1 MGLVT
6 TSVAFTGFGFRD
18 IGVGGTITESGS
30 TAITHRDKFLLRLN
44 FGPDIR
50 GNVRPN
56 LRTGSTSHGRHVLF
70 LEQIKIQLL
79 RKNLKALSDSAT
91 QYYRSQIFF
100 WTGNKSNRRASL
112 IQDPLLITSCEL
124 ARRRGHDDTRRRS
137 SAKALSTYPSE
148 VGENKPLNT
157 FSERNEK
164 G

>member
-1 MGLVT
+1 MTGLIIFMGLVT

-91 QYYRSQIFF
+91 QYCRSQIFF
-100 WTGNKSNRRASL
+100 LGPETKAIAVR
-112 IQDPLLITSCEL
+112 LLF
-124 ARRRGHDDTRRRS
+124 RS
-137 SAKALSTYPSE
+137 VVDYFL
-148 VGENKPLNT
+148 
-157 FSERNEK
+157 R
-164 G
+164 

>member
-1 MGLVT
+1 MSMDRAT

-18 IGVGGTITESGS
+18 IGGGITIIKSGF
-30 TAITHRDKFLLRLN
+30 TAITHHAKFLLRFN

-91 QYYRSQIFF
+91 QYCRSQIFF
-100 WTGNKSNRRASL
+100 LGPETKAIAVR
-112 IQDPLLITSCEL
+112 LLF
-124 ARRRGHDDTRRRS
+124 RS
-137 SAKALSTYPSE
+137 VVDYFLQ
-148 VGENKPLNT
+148 
-157 FSERNEK
+157 
-164 G
+164 

>member
-1 MGLVT
+1 MGRAT
-6 TSVAFTGFGFRD
+6 TSVGFIGFGFRD
-18 IGVGGTITESGS
+18 IGAGITITESGS
-30 TAITHRDKFLLRLN
+30 TAITHHAKFLLRFN

-91 QYYRSQIFF
+91 QYYRSQSFCS

-112 IQDPLLITSCEL
+112 IQDPLLITSCDKPDE
-124 ARRRGHDDTRRRS
+124 
-137 SAKALSTYPSE
+137 E
-148 VGENKPLNT
+148 VT
-157 FSERNEK
+157 
-164 G
+164 

>member
-1 MGLVT
+1 MGQAT
-6 TSVAFTGFGFRD
+6 TSVGFIGFGFRD
-18 IGVGGTITESGS
+18 IGAGITITESGS
-30 TAITHRDKFLLRLN
+30 TAITHHAKFLLRLN

-100 WTGNKSNRRASL
+100 LGPETKAIAVISYSRSVVDYFAINLTKRS
-112 IQDPLLITSCEL
+112 
-124 ARRRGHDDTRRRS
+124 RGH
-137 SAKALSTYPSE
+137 KEKPSC
-148 VGENKPLNT
+148 
-157 FSERNEK
+157 
-164 G
+164 